1 MFQIVAKTQGVSA
14 HVKIG
19 DFSPK
24 NYRFI
29 GVYSGTSVPKI
40 VPNENRVRTERV

>member
-1 MFQIVAKTQGVSA
+1 MFQIVAKTQGESA

-19 DFSPK
+19 DFSHK

-40 VPNENRVRTERV
+40 VPNENRVRTEMV

>member
-1 MFQIVAKTQGVSA
+1 MFQIVTKSQGVST
-14 HVKIG
+14 HVEIG

-29 GVYSGTSVPKI
+29 GVYSGTFVPKI
-40 VPNENRVRTERV
+40 VPHEN

>member
-1 MFQIVAKTQGVSA
+1 MFQIVAKSQGVSTN
-14 HVKIG
+14 VKIG

-40 VPNENRVRTERV
+40 VPNENRVRTEMV